1 MVLISIVYCRIFH
14 LLNHRALSLVSAE
27 QRNQLRRNIKTV
39 RTTALIV
46 GTFVVGWG
54 PAMVKFLLVCDEC
67 PIKPQSIDLTT
78 NIALGVFVNIT
89 YCLKVFTDTFI
100 YAVQLRDV
108 RRAVQAMGRQLKE
121 KVTGQRTESPSRTVS
136 RFSRT
141 TSTRVS
147 IGSPTLRRLRASF
160 TRHSPSSASFKAT
173 TPSRQTL
180 QLARTGSLRPSST
193 THCNASSWP
202 VTMEVSVYTNNH
214 HKDDVRLTTLVEET
228 QLDPIQEDDQDRL

>member
-1 MVLISIVYCRIFH
+1 MNLSRRGITAARDVMCCETFLMKHYLIRALCSCFGVQFRIIWALLFFGPMVVISLVYCRIFH

-27 QRNQLRRNIKTV
+27 QRYHLRRNIKTV

-108 RRAVQAMGRQLKE
+108 RRAVQAMGRQLKK
-121 KVTGQRTESPSRTVS
+121 KVTGQRMEGPSRTVS

-147 IGSPTLRRLRASF
+147 IGSPALRRYVWF
-160 TRHSPSSASFKAT
+160 SSGHQCRKA
-173 TPSRQTL
+173 
-180 QLARTGSLRPSST
+180 A
-193 THCNASSWP
+193 
-202 VTMEVSVYTNNH
+202 
-214 HKDDVRLTTLVEET
+214 
-228 QLDPIQEDDQDRL
+228 